1 MESILN
7 TIVAQLPPSVV
18 NSLPGTS
25 LLTDGISV
33 VVALVTLIV
42 AIVGVLKI
50 TGVMDDK
57 DSSLGES
64 MQETFGDWSSKDVRD
79 NLSSIAGDLT
89 NLL

>member
-7 TIVAQLPPSVV
+7 TIVAQLPPSVL
-18 NSLPGTS
+18 NSLPNTGV
-25 LLTDGISV
+25 LADGISV
-33 VVALVTLIV
+33 VMSLVTLIV
-42 AIVGVLKI
+42 AIIGILKL

-64 MQETFGDWSSKDVRD
+64 MQEMFGDWSSKEVRD